1 MAMDLKWR
9 IGKKR
14 AGARG
19 MKASGNAMC
28 ECCKRRMVGCEGHG
42 KGWSISLFAIAA
54 PFEFSSFGLKDFSSF
69 CISKV
74 LPLLRTFNFAA
85 FASST
90 GFRVRILRFQNSS
103 TVLPYSTGTL
113 PTILAEVPVCS
124 SICHYLGN
132 FNSKVS
138 PKGGC

>member
-19 MKASGNAMC
+19 MKASGNAMR
-28 ECCKRRMVGCEGHG
+28 ECCKRGMVGCEGHG

-85 FASST
+85 FASCDGIQSEN
-90 GFRVRILRFQNSS
+90 LRFQNSS
-103 TVLPYSTGTL
+103 TSTDLVLYCRSTGTYPTYHTCEGTCLQQYL
-113 PTILAEVPVCS
+113 PL
-124 SICHYLGN
+124 LG
-132 FNSKVS
+132 KL
-138 PKGGC
+138 